1 MVGARMYTMFP
12 ASARPQSAEVWPRSA
27 QLAAAFLVGSAT
39 ALLTVYAYGNRFG
52 GQPAVLERGAV
63 AAYRI
68 DLNQASR
75 AELRQLPG
83 VGDALAQRVED
94 YRLVHGGFQ
103 SVDELT
109 QVRGVG
115 PTTLERLRPW

>member
-1 MVGARMYTMFP
+1 MYTMPP
-12 ASARPQSAEVWPRSA
+12 ASPRPASAEVWPQSA
-27 QLAAAFLVGSAT
+27 QLAAAFLIGSAT
-39 ALLTVYAYGNRFG
+39 TLLTVHACGNRFG
-52 GQPAVLERGAV
+52 GQAAILERGAV

-83 VGDALAQRVED
+83 VGEALAQRVED
-94 YRLVHGGFQ
+94 YRLVHGGFR
-103 SVDELT
+103 SVEELT

-115 PTTLERLRPW
+115 